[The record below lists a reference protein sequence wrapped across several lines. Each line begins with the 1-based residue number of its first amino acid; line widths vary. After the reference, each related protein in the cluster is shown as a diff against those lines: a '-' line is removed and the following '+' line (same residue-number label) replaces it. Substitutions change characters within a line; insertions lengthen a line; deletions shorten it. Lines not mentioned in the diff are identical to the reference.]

1 MVCSFVEELS
11 KLRKLSIE
19 SVENTDSFTSFKK
32 YLHVVRPVEDEL
44 RLLLK
49 RVNEENKKCLVML
62 CGSAGDGK
70 SHLMSYLRHVDS
82 EDLLNSFEVYND
94 ATESSAPTMT
104 SIDTLSEKL
113 APFSDV
119 NSSNDD
125 GYKMILA
132 INLGTLNNFIDS
144 EKGKS
149 FSNLKKYVET
159 NEIFSSY
166 AQQYTYQ
173 ENSVFQH
180 VSFADYQVFTLKE
193 DGVGTDFLVTLIG
206 KVFLPDDE
214 NPFYQAYKKN
224 DNCTLCQR
232 CPVRHNF
239 EFLSHPEHQNA
250 VIRKIIETVIKD
262 KAIVST
268 RDILNLLYD
277 IMVHP
282 EFDFNTMCANATSE
296 VKYITKYIQ
305 YTTPML
311 VYEFNDISPLINSIR
326 QHDLLKE
333 RQEEMDIS
341 TTRFHS
347 LENIYET
354 FSEATENTSYERLNE
369 ITRIAV
375 LGGIKPELKKLVYR
389 FIIRTKEFKGD
400 YELSQYQQRFAEYIK
415 YLYYQNSGQEKQ
427 LKKLYESTKK
437 AIMSW
442 DGQFDSDSVCIDD
455 SNESFWITEQLML
468 QPSIFKPKSANEEE
482 IQRFSTNIRIRLK
495 KKDGS
500 DLETAEID
508 MDYALFEMIAD
519 MREGYRPTVQDKNR
533 HTDFVSFVHRLI
545 EFGNKGTRIELIPK
559 DGEKNI
565 KIVFEQNDF
574 GFEFRV
580 VRA

>member
-1 MVCSFVEELS
+1 MACSFIEELS
-11 KLRKLSIE
+11 KLRKLSLE
-19 SVENTDSFTSFKK
+19 SVENIASFTSFKK
-32 YLHVVRPVEDEL
+32 YLHVVRPVEEEL

-49 RVNEENKKCLVML
+49 RVNEENKKCLVLL

-70 SHLMSYLRHVDS
+70 SHLLSYLRHADP
-82 EDLLNSFEVYND
+82 EGLLDSFEVYND
-94 ATESSAPTMT
+94 ATESSAPTLT
-104 SIDTLSEKL
+104 SIDTLSERL
-113 APFSDV
+113 APFNDANAV
-119 NSSNDD
+119 NDD
-125 GYKMILA
+125 GNKIILA
-132 INLGTLNNFIDS
+132 INLGTLSNFIES
-144 EKGKS
+144 EKGKA
-149 FSNLKKYVET
+149 FSNLKNYVEA

-166 AQQYTYQ
+166 TQQYTYQ

-180 VSFADYQVFTLKE
+180 ISFADYQVFTLKK
-193 DGVGTDFLVTLIG
+193 DGVGTDFLETLIE
-206 KVFLPDDE
+206 KVFLPVDE
-214 NPFYQAYKKN
+214 NPFYQAYKNN
-224 DNCTLCQR
+224 DNCSLCQR

-239 EFLSHPEHQNA
+239 EFLSQPEHQKTL
-250 VIRKIIETVIKD
+250 IRKIVETVIKD

-282 EFDFNTMCANATSE
+282 EFDFNTMCATATSE

-305 YTTPML
+305 HTTPML
-311 VYEFNDISPLINSIR
+311 LYEFNDISPLINSMR

-333 RQEEMDIS
+333 RQEEMDVM

-375 LGGIKPELKKLVYR
+375 LGGIKPDLKKLVYR

-400 YELSQYQQRFAEYIK
+400 YELSPKQNRFAEYIK

-442 DGQFDSDSVCIDD
+442 DGQFDSDNICIDD
-455 SNESFWITEQLML
+455 SNERFWITEQLML
-468 QPSIFKPKSANEEE
+468 QPSIYKPKSVDDEE

-519 MREGYRPTVQDKNR
+519 MREGYRPTVHDKNR
-533 HTDFVSFVHRLI
+533 HTDFVSFVQRLI

-559 DGEKNI
+559 DSEEI
-565 KIVFEQNDF
+565 VKIVFEQNDF
-574 GFEFRV
+574 GYEFRV

>member
-206 KVFLPDDE
+206 KVF
-214 NPFYQAYKKN
+214 F
-224 DNCTLCQR
+224 
-232 CPVRHNF
+232 
-239 EFLSHPEHQNA
+239 
-250 VIRKIIETVIKD
+250 KIIETVIKD

-455 SNESFWITEQLML
+455 SNESFWVTEQLML
-468 QPSIFKPKSANEEE
+468 QPSIFKPKSVNEEE